1 MGLEFLCD
9 NGGRRMRQYDEQ
21 PFLLGDGV
29 TLKEQPDAR
38 LYHSFEVPADEW
50 QPQDTG
56 GVRGNGAWTQRPT
69 RFIDGKDVGST
80 VAWLQTRDGYP
91 VPVRLSQIGTVV
103 MRDEGGELRRVYHR
117 VERVVS
123 MMVDPFPWD
132 EVESFAMALQA
143 EGYRLLPCNEPEG
156 GMTFDFERMRKTTQN
171 GSNEEMVR
179 LERLA
184 LAQDSAIPTLVD
196 GRLEPRA
203 GSFDDERDPVVGL
216 IKTHSE
222 PYLHPQGWRVFY
234 ALRPGERTPSFSI
247 KQRDLDVVSWYV
259 RLDGDQGDMPN
270 WGIVRLEVPKAYFDH
285 CLGRDWSYL
294 DRLSSLV
301 RQYRSRDVTCGR
313 APVTIHPVQR
323 AEESLG
329 ALFAA
334 GDQLI
339 SHFYRLTSL

>member
-1 MGLEFLCD
+1 MGLEFLRD
-9 NGGRRMRQYDEQ
+9 NGGRRMQQYDEQ

-29 TLKEQPDAR
+29 TLEEQPDAR
-38 LYHSFEVPADEW
+38 LDHSFEVPADEW
-50 QPQDTG
+50 QPKDTG
-56 GVRGNGAWTQRPT
+56 GVQCKGAWPQRPT

-80 VAWLQTRDGYP
+80 VAWLQTREGYP
-91 VPVRLSQIGTVV
+91 VPVRLSQIGAVV

-132 EVESFAMALQA
+132 EVESFAMALQS
-143 EGYRLLPCNEPEG
+143 EGYRLLPCNKPQE

-171 GSNEEMVR
+171 GSNEEMIR

-184 LAQDSAIPTLVD
+184 LAQDSAMPTLVD

-222 PYLHPQGWRVFY
+222 LYLHSQGWRVFY
-234 ALRPGERTPSFSI
+234 ALRPGERTPAFSI
-247 KQRDLDVVSWYV
+247 KQHDLDVVSWYV
-259 RLDGDQGDMPN
+259 RLDGDRGDMPN
-270 WGIVRLEVPKAYFDH
+270 WGIVRLEVPESYFDH
-285 CLGRDWSYL
+285 RLGRDWTYL
-294 DRLSSLV
+294 DRLSGLV
-301 RQYRSRDVTCGR
+301 RQYRSRDVTYGR

-339 SHFYRLTSL
+339 THFYRLTSL